1 MATMPSAPWQTENR
15 LQAPDELSALLT
27 NLELTAQMSVAG
39 DLCGQWMLDNRSSRQ
54 IPFHVLGSG
63 EAWLHLDGTPPQRLS
78 AGDVVVFSRSQRHV
92 ISSSR
97 ELRSG
102 LGDTVNHGGY
112 DGTTSLVCGH
122 FSFGDRRIA
131 LPLLD
136 SLPPV
141 VVLGGCDRPSGTQI
155 KGLVSLILNELGN
168 LRLGFH
174 TFINQLGLLLFIE
187 TVRELVDQKRL
198 RTGLLSGLFD
208 PRLGPVLAAIHAHP
222 EATWTLERMASLA
235 VLSRS
240 SFVGR
245 FRSRLGV
252 PPMKYVSL
260 WRMSEAKR
268 LLRKTEQSMA
278 AIAEATGYQTEP
290 AFRKAFRA
298 MVGVPP
304 GRYRAS
310 SRSAARC
317 RGGSP
322 G

>member
-1 MATMPSAPWQTENR
+1 MATRPSTPWQTENH
-15 LQAPDELSALLT
+15 LQTPDELSALLT
-27 NLELTAQMSVAG
+27 NLELTARMFVAG
-39 DLCGQWMLDNRSSRQ
+39 DLCGQWTLDNRSSRQ

-63 EAWLHLDGTPPQRLS
+63 EAWLHLDGALPQRLS
-78 AGDVVVFSRSQRHV
+78 AGDLVVFSRDQRHV

-97 ELRSG
+97 ELRRG
-102 LGDTVNHGGY
+102 LGDTGSHGGY

-122 FSFGDRRIA
+122 FSFGDRRIL
-131 LPLLD
+131 LPVLD

-141 VVLGGCDRPSGTQI
+141 VVLGGRGRPGGSQI
-155 KGLVSLILNELGN
+155 KGLVSLILNELGT
-168 LRLGFH
+168 LRPGFH
-174 TFINQLGLLLFIE
+174 AFINQLGLLLFIE

-222 EATWTLERMASLA
+222 GAPWTLEQLASLA
-235 VLSRS
+235 ALSRS

-245 FRSRLGV
+245 FRSRLGL
-252 PPMKYVSL
+252 PPMKYLSL

-278 AIAEATGYQTEP
+278 AIAEATGYQSEP

-298 MVGVPP
+298 VVGIPP
-304 GRYRAS
+304 GRYRACNRSLGS
-310 SRSAARC
+310 SNSN
-317 RGGSP
+317 SP
-322 G
+322 D